1 MKTAKS
7 REAYCSMAS
16 IRYAKVLF
24 DLEVSE
30 EAIMAAEQIFEESP
44 ELVQVLQNPV
54 VTLEK
59 KHKLIDRIF
68 DPSIRNFLKVV
79 TDHGKAG
86 DISEIFAAYRQKKNE
101 MSGIVTAHLVYVT
114 APTDGQ
120 KKEMEK
126 FICDKFH
133 ARSVEWNMEKRP
145 GLIGGFL
152 LHVNGREYDYSI
164 KGRLKRLEQ
173 KLTWR

>member
-59 KHKLIDRIF
+59 
-68 DPSIRNFLKVV
+68 
-79 TDHGKAG
+79 
-86 DISEIFAAYRQKKNE
+86 
-101 MSGIVTAHLVYVT
+101 
-114 APTDGQ
+114 
-120 KKEMEK
+120 
-126 FICDKFH
+126 
-133 ARSVEWNMEKRP
+133 
-145 GLIGGFL
+145 
-152 LHVNGREYDYSI
+152 
-164 KGRLKRLEQ
+164 
-173 KLTWR
+173 